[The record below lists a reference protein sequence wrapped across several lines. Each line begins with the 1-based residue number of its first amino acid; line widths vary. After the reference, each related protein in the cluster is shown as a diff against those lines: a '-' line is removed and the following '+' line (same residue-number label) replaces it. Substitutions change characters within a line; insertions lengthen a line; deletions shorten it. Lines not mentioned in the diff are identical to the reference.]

1 MLRILRH
8 WLYLF
13 SNFVLVRDLCYV
25 KLWWSN
31 KIPSICCNILRLNL
45 RLADWIML
53 DRKLLN
59 HIRLGLNEL
68 SKVHRDALIVGT
80 LELWNLSTLSLLT
93 RNLRYLAELNRICFH
108 GKVWNTSHGWRILT
122 GRLCLKSWK

>member
-1 MLRILRH
+1 MRILRH

-31 KIPSICCNILRLNL
+31 KIPSICCNILRLKL
-45 RLADWIML
+45 RLADWILL

-59 HIRLGLNEL
+59 YIRLGLIKL
-68 SKVHRDALIVGT
+68 RKVHRDALIVGT
-80 LELWNLSTLSLLT
+80 LELWNRSTLSLLT
-93 RNLRYLAELNRICFH
+93 RNLRRLAELIRIRFN
-108 GKVWNTSHGWRILT
+108 GKVWNTSPWRRILT
-122 GRLCLKSWK
+122 CFDLSS